1 MFIYICIYTYT
12 YNYRLQDAA
21 TILRILL
28 SGWHLGAILV
38 FLRSSPRVEQI
49 AGAAMA
55 PETADFSW
63 AKWWHFRFLK
73 LLKWEIMGISC
84 RWALW
89 KLWNY
94 GDTPSCPSAVWV
106 DLFTGMKPLL
116 RLIQ

>member
-1 MFIYICIYTYT
+1 MSFYKYVLCLYIYTYT

-63 AKWWHFRFLK
+63 AKWWHFRCF
-73 LLKWEIMGISC
+73 
-84 RWALW
+84 
-89 KLWNY
+89 
-94 GDTPSCPSAVWV
+94 
-106 DLFTGMKPLL
+106 
-116 RLIQ
+116 